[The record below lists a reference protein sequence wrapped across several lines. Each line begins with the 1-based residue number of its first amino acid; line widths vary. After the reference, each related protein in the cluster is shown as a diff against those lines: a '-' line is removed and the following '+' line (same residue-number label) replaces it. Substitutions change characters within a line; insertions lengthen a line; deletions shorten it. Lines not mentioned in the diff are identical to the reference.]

1 MAPENKTQANTNKII
16 KPSKR
21 PHPDSD
27 TYSDSESIIEELT
40 TYFPNYIVLELVE
53 DKPIT
58 QLSPFIIEKFLSA
71 NVAPKS
77 VKATCN
83 NTLVV
88 EVKNK
93 KYAELLLRTT
103 TLHNM
108 KIKAY
113 PHRSLNTS
121 KGVVRSPELAT
132 YTIEEIKQNLKKQ
145 LVTDVKKS
153 Q

>member
-16 KPSKR
+16 KLSKK

-27 TYSDSESIIEELT
+27 TYSNSENEIEKST
-40 TYFPNYIVLELVE
+40 TYFPSYIVLESGE

-77 VKATCN
+77 VKATHN
-83 NTLVV
+83 NTLIV

-93 KYAELLLRTT
+93 KYA
-103 TLHNM
+103 
-108 KIKAY
+108 
-113 PHRSLNTS
+113 
-121 KGVVRSPELAT
+121 
-132 YTIEEIKQNLKKQ
+132 
-145 LVTDVKKS
+145 
-153 Q
+153 